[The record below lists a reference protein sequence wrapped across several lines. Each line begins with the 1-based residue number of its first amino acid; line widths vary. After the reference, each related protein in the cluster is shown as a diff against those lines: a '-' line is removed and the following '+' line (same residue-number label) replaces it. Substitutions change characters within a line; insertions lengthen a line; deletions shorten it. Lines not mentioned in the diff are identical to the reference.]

1 MTGVKFYIN
10 EKEVDRSDF
19 ERQCVSYDIDWIIDT
34 MVLNKIKYYKRKSP
48 YNKILEIIII

>member
-19 ERQCVSYDIDWIIDT
+19 ERHCVCFDIDWIIDT
-34 MVLNKIKYYKRKSP
+34 MVLNEIKCYKRKSP

>member
-19 ERQCVSYDIDWIIDT
+19 ERQCVSFDINWIIDT
-34 MVLNKIKYYKRKSP
+34 MVLNGIKCYKRKSP